1 MEGGFAEREGES
13 WCETWG
19 MFDQLENVQK
29 NLAEQTEILK
39 YKAKSSY
46 LGMYGPS
53 GALVSGI
60 ILLSFTKP
68 NFMNHRI

>member
-1 MEGGFAEREGES
+1 MQGRFAERAGEN

-39 YKAKSSY
+39 YKAE
-46 LGMYGPS
+46 
-53 GALVSGI
+53 
-60 ILLSFTKP
+60 
-68 NFMNHRI
+68 